1 MVSQDSTVSLLH
13 KLDELILGWVSPG
26 IEAVGLRRKSNERR
40 IGRTFVFPTP
50 LMLRTEALGL
60 GLDSNERRNGCSL
73 VLPVLLLC
81 SERLRLD
88 RCLPRCGMCIQY
100 VGVAAAKFSR
110 KGVRRYQVRDCRPS
124 HGQLTEKA
132 KTPAYTLASAASC
145 CTNASW

>member
-13 KLDELILGWVSPG
+13 KLDELFLGWVSPG
-26 IEAVGLRRKSNERR
+26 IESVGLRRKSNERR

-73 VLPVLLLC
+73 VLLVLLLC

-88 RCLPRCGMCIQY
+88 RCLPRYGIRFQY
-100 VGVAAAKFSR
+100 AGIAAA
-110 KGVRRYQVRDCRPS
+110 
-124 HGQLTEKA
+124 
-132 KTPAYTLASAASC
+132 
-145 CTNASW
+145 